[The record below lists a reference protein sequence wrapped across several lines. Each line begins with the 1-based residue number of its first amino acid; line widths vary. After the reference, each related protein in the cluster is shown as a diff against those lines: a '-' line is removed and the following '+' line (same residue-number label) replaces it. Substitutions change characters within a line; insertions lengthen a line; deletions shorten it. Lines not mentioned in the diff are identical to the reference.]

1 MVALIVCLFGKQ
13 IIDSVVNGMESN
25 LMIGEDDE

>member
-13 IIDSVVNGMESN
+13 IIDNVVNGMESN
-25 LMIGEDDE
+25 LIGEDDE